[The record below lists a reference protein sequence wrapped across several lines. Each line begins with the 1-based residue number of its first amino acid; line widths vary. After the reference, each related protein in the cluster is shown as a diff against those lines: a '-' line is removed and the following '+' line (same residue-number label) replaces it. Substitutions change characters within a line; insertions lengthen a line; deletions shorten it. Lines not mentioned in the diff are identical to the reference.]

1 MTISIGRHLAEF
13 KCQWLQFFGKYNWYT
28 FQFLNIE
35 FEYDK
40 MTFGYEFLLTIL
52 GFSFRY
58 RYNTDKA
65 IEQFKEFEKDI
76 EHSKKETKHT
86 KYAEELW
93 DFMWE
98 NTELRFWQ
106 GLLDFINKDEK
117 IADKILIEKD
127 GKTTDTF
134 YI

>member
-1 MTISIGRHLAEF
+1 MA
-13 KCQWLQFFGKYNWYT
+13 
-28 FQFLNIE
+28 
-35 FEYDK
+35 
-40 MTFGYEFLLTIL
+40 FGYEFLLTII

-65 IEQFKEFEKDI
+65 IEQFKEFEKAI
-76 EHSKKETKHT
+76 EHSKKETEHT

-106 GLLDFINKDEK
+106 GLLAFINLQEHK
-117 IADKILIEKD
+117 AGKILIEKD
-127 GKTTDTF
+127 RKTTDTF
-134 YI
+134 YL